1 MKNIESFYKLHFNFF
16 SMLHLYRGGFTLI
29 ELIIVM
35 AILGV
40 LAVGLIAAVDPI
52 EQSARSNDAAKINT
66 AKQIYDAIGRYY
78 ASKNALPWTT
88 NQTAV
93 ALSTTTVG
101 AIVNTVATAGDMK
114 SNYLT
119 SVPSTTLANVY
130 LSGDATAASPTYTI
144 CALVTSKSQ
153 KSKSTLY
160 TDSAGATAAGA
171 TCTAAACY
179 SCYK

>member
-1 MKNIESFYKLHFNFF
+1 MK
-16 SMLHLYRGGFTLI
+16 HLKMGFTLI

-52 EQSARSNDAAKINT
+52 EQSARSNDAAKINA
-66 AKQIYDAIGRYY
+66 AKQMFDAVGRYY

-93 ALSTTTVG
+93 ALSSTTVG
-101 AIVNTVATAGDMK
+101 TIVTTLSGAGEIK
-114 SNYLT
+114 SNFT
-119 SVPSTTLANVY
+119 SSLPSTTTNNVY
-130 LSGDATAASPTYTI
+130 LSGDATATTPTYTI

-153 KSKSTLY
+153 KSQSTLY

-171 TCTAAACY
+171 TCTAASCY